1 MVRAI
6 ATITQDATAR
16 SSSKSSAIRGRAT
29 AVPEFPITVVNWPT
43 ATVVNASH
51 RYRLLVVRVTE
62 VVSGS
67 SWSNVIAGRDQPL
80 DSTMKIPDDIPE
92 L

>member
-16 SSSKSSAIRGRAT
+16 SRFKSSAIRGRAT

-67 SWSNVIAGRDQPL
+67 SWSNVIAGRDEPL
-80 DSTMKIPDDIPE
+80 DSTMKIPDDVPQ